1 MKQKPTPKL
10 KSRQYLLDALKREAF
25 PLLAERG
32 FAQLKIVNAGLIDF
46 NRTVGQ
52 RVQCLTFQFDKYGLA
67 KFKVLLAEGPL
78 QGLGQYGGEYL
89 PGHELRA
96 YTCRGEKAI
105 LTECNKHFP
114 LVRLGLLGWFSM
126 PLGFFIGSER
136 AAVKP
141 VRKFIGVFEECE
153 AWWES
158 KTYGPHL
165 FRDKTSELLQ
175 DILEK
180 RHGKLDETG
189 NQSHE

>member
-1 MKQKPTPKL
+1 MPKL

-25 PLLAERG
+25 PLLVEHG

-46 NRTVGQ
+46 NRTAGQ

-67 KFKVLLAEGPL
+67 KFKVLIAEGPL
-78 QGLGQYGGEYL
+78 QGLLQYGGEYVTG
-89 PGHELRA
+89 PELRA

-105 LTECNKHFP
+105 LTMSNRHFP

-126 PLGFFIGSER
+126 PLAIFIGPEK

-141 VRKFIGVFEECE
+141 VREFISLFGECE
-153 AWWES
+153 AWWKF

-175 DILEK
+175 NILEK
-180 RHGKLDETG
+180 KHGKLDETG